1 MSLLKTYRNPL
12 VPRNLTEILNDFQGA
27 LYSIAQHT
35 ISKEDVVTLVAFYAE
50 YGVAYL
56 DYIAST
62 FEEPKGASD
71 SMKFMNSVIAEAIN
85 EAGLHYYNKERG
97 WSVVDKAIQA
107 SLDNGGMATT
117 NDIIAILDEIEE
129 SYIEEE
135 EVFFEDAP
143 VAEED

>member
-35 ISKEDVVTLVAFYAE
+35 ITKEDVVTLVAFYAE

-56 DYIAST
+56 DMIAAT
-62 FEEPKGASD
+62 FEKPKGASD
-71 SMKFMNSVIAEAIN
+71 TMSFMNSVIAEAIN

-97 WSVVDKAIQA
+97 WSSSTYTENTKEKRQ
-107 SLDNGGMATT
+107 SLLA
-117 NDIIAILDEIEE
+117 AR
-129 SYIEEE
+129 
-135 EVFFEDAP
+135 
-143 VAEED
+143 

>member
-12 VPRNLTEILNDFQGA
+12 VPRHLTEILQDFQAA
-27 LYSIAQHT
+27 LYGMTQNT
-35 ISKEDVVTLVAFYAE
+35 ITKEDVVTLVAFYAE

-71 SMKFMNSVIAEAIN
+71 SMKFMNSIIAEAIN
-85 EAGLHYYNKERG
+85 EAKLHYYNKERG
-97 WSVVDKAIQA
+97 YSVVDKAIQA

-117 NDIIAILDEIEE
+117 NDIIKIIDEIEE

-135 EVFFEDAP
+135 IVFED
-143 VAEED
+143 VDVTEEE